1 MGTEGWRC
9 GRHNGLECGAST
21 SSRVRMMELFVCRHK
36 GLEVCGRGDVEA
48 KSSDGERNAV
58 AHLKLFIPFPSA
70 QQLRMGSFLGRP
82 LRYFVSRREW
92 ADGSSGRGG
101 TRVQACAGV
110 GKGSGARRA
119 SAARH

>member
-1 MGTEGWRC
+1 MHR
-9 GRHNGLECGAST
+9 GLEVRPSQGLEVWRVDVASRARNGAI
-21 SSRVRMMELFVCRHK
+21 VCRHK

-48 KSSDGERNAV
+48 KSSYCESNACRSPEES
-58 AHLKLFIPFPSA
+58 IPFPSA

-110 GKGSGARRA
+110 GKGSWARRA

>member
-1 MGTEGWRC
+1 MRPSQ
-9 GRHNGLECGAST
+9 GLEVWRVDVVSRARDGA
-21 SSRVRMMELFVCRHK
+21 VVCWHK

-48 KSSDGERNAV
+48 KSSYGERNAV
-58 AHLKLFIPFPSA
+58 AHLKLFFPFPSA